1 MPPNALC
8 RLKVG
13 FELSH
18 ILSLD
23 DVFRIWIVRSRVE
36 PWPSH
41 NAKQFAPTMP
51 PPLSLSLSPR
61 RSVHWYQQTVT
72 ETWLKA
78 GVDWNI
84 SHLIQGE

>member
-51 PPLSLSLSPR
+51 PPLSLSLHVGVYIDTNRLSRKPD
-61 RSVHWYQQTVT
+61 
-72 ETWLKA
+72 LKL
-78 GVDWNI
+78 G
-84 SHLIQGE
+84 

>member
-51 PPLSLSLSPR
+51 PSLSLSLHVGVYIDTNRLSRKPD
-61 RSVHWYQQTVT
+61 
-72 ETWLKA
+72 LKL
-78 GVDWNI
+78 G
-84 SHLIQGE
+84 

>member
-51 PPLSLSLSPR
+51 PPLSLSLSLHVGVYIDTNRLSRKPD
-61 RSVHWYQQTVT
+61 
-72 ETWLKA
+72 LKL
-78 GVDWNI
+78 G
-84 SHLIQGE
+84 

>member
-13 FELSH
+13 FWTVTH
-18 ILSLD
+18 SLFRWC
-23 DVFRIWIVRSRVE
+23 VIRIWIVRSRVE

-51 PPLSLSLSPR
+51 PPPSLSLSLHVGVYIDTNRLSRKPD
-61 RSVHWYQQTVT
+61 
-72 ETWLKA
+72 LKL
-78 GVDWNI
+78 G
-84 SHLIQGE
+84 

>member
-51 PPLSLSLSPR
+51 PSLSLSLST
-61 RSVHWYQQTVT
+61 SECT
-72 ETWLKA
+72 
-78 GVDWNI
+78 
-84 SHLIQGE
+84 LIPTDCHGNLT